1 MADYELPV
9 PDPITPLTK
18 PFWDAAKEHRLV
30 MQRCKAC
37 NELFF
42 FPREHCPN
50 CFESDLDWQELS
62 GNGRVYSYTIVRQ
75 SADPRFNEKVPYV
88 YAIIQLDEGTRMIS
102 NIEDVDFDEVEID
115 MPVTVR
121 WEDVTEEFSLPKF
134 VPRR

>member
-1 MADYELPV
+1 MAESELPG
-9 PDPITPLTK
+9 PAPITPLTA
-18 PFWDAAKEHRLV
+18 PYWEAAKEHRLV

-37 NELFF
+37 TELFF

-50 CFESDLDWQELS
+50 CFGGDLEWQELS
-62 GNGRVYSYTIVRQ
+62 GNGRIYSYTIVRQ
-75 SADPRFNEKVPYV
+75 AGDPRFNELVPYV

-102 NIEDVDFDEVEID
+102 NVEDVDFDDVEID

-121 WEDVTEEFSLPKF
+121 WEERGEYSIPKF